1 MDMIRPLKMFLIFA
15 LLVSAQ
21 LTAASQRDYFSTVS
35 LCSSEE
41 LARELK
47 QKTLDMCWHFGQDSH
62 FRFIGGNDEVYFE
75 IALRDL
81 SKIDGDFVSRVKDK
95 FIERSSGESQQLVFS
110 YKVKN
115 DGEEEVNVPQPFMER
130 GRPDEH
136 SYIVTDRRI
145 IENTTPQLIGR
156 EELAVIVR
164 NENVLFYTG
173 AGLSIA
179 SGIPGM
185 NELCDLLG
193 FENGEKF
200 LLSLETALNN
210 PRDFASKILSF
221 HNACLFSTPSK
232 AHFALKEL
240 ATIKNIRMI
249 TENLDCLHESSG
261 IHPYRIDPKY
271 LRDEIGEES
280 MSCFNYIICVGL
292 SFDDRGF
299 LGWYKQC
306 NPQGKIIAVDL
317 QQPSYLGNDDYLLLG
332 DLQEIVPFLEDA
344 VNKPTKQDFSIVDTM
359 QVLSALL
366 VSLARGP

>member
-15 LLVSAQ
+15 LLVSTHFA
-21 LTAASQRDYFSTVS
+21 AASQRDYFSTTS

-41 LARELK
+41 LDQELK

-75 IALRDL
+75 ICLGDL

-95 FIERSSGESQQLVFS
+95 FIERSSENREPLIFS
-110 YKVKN
+110 YRVKE
-115 DGEEEVNVPQPFMER
+115 DGSEEVNIPQLSIEG
-130 GRPDEH
+130 GRPDES

-145 IENTTPQLIGR
+145 IENATPRLIDR
-156 EELAVIVR
+156 EELVAIVK
-164 NENVLFYTG
+164 NQNVLFYTG

-185 NELCDLLG
+185 DQLCNLLG
-193 FENGEKF
+193 FESGEKF

-221 HNACLFSTPSK
+221 HNACLFSAPSK

-261 IHPYRIDPKY
+261 LHPYRIDPTQ
-271 LRDEIGEES
+271 LRDEIGGES
-280 MSCFNYIICVGL
+280 VSCFDYLICVGL
-292 SFDDRGF
+292 SFDDHGF
-299 LGWYKQC
+299 LGWYKQH

-317 QQPSYLGNDDYLLLG
+317 QQPSYLGNEDCLLLG
-332 DLQEIVPFLEDA
+332 DLQEIIPFLESA
-344 VNKPTKQDFSIVDTM
+344 MNKSDLF
-359 QVLSALL
+359 
-366 VSLARGP
+366 